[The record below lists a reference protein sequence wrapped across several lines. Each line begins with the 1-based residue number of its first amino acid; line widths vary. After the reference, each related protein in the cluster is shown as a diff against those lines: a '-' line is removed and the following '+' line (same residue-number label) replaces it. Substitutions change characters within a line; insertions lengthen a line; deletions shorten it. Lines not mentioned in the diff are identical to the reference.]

1 MKLRIASI
9 AGCIVVLICSGRIA
23 TSFASQPRDDEVSK
37 EFTNRVHAYIQLRD
51 AQGNKLS
58 KPTSSAEQ
66 VTRERRE
73 FADRVRVARGNVKQ
87 GAIFGPPVDALFR
100 KQIADTFAGPNG
112 NKIRASLRH
121 AEPVRTMNL
130 GVNDFYPSGI
140 PLQSTP
146 PSLLLDL
153 PVLPKGLRYQI
164 VGRDLVLLDTTTNLI
179 VDVLRDGMPES

>member
-9 AGCIVVLICSGRIA
+9 VGCIVVLICSGRLA
-23 TSFASQPRDDEVSK
+23 TSSTSPSRDDEVSK
-37 EFTNRVHAYIQLRD
+37 EFLNRVRAYIQIRD
-51 AQGNKLS
+51 AQGNKRP

-73 FADRVRVARGNVKQ
+73 FAERVRLARANVKE
-87 GAIFGPPVDALFR
+87 GAIFGPPVDTLFR
-100 KQIADTFAGPNG
+100 KQIAEAFAGPNG
-112 NKIRASLRH
+112 NKIRVSLRH

-130 GVNDFYPSGI
+130 GVNDFYPQGI

-153 PVLPKGLRYQI
+153 PVLPKGLQYRI

-179 VDVLRDGMPES
+179 VDVLRDGIPEN